1 MSLVKLKIQ
10 MLRINLIQIYNHRLQ
25 LNNRVIM
32 NMYHNSNMFMD
43 NFKTIFKIIILNI
56 IQIVRI

>member
-1 MSLVKLKIQ
+1 MKLKIQ
-10 MLRINLIQIYNHRLQ
+10 MLRINLIQIYRHRLQ

-43 NFKTIFKIIILNI
+43 SFKTIFKIIILNI
-56 IQIVRI
+56 IQIVRIL